1 MHPVSFTLFPGR
13 CLLCGNP
20 SHRAL
25 DLCAPCETELPYLD
39 SACRQCALPLP
50 VPGTCAQCQQHP
62 PPFAISVV
70 PCRHA
75 FPVAHMIQRLKY
87 GGELAQVAPLAGLL
101 ARALRQRPEPL
112 PQALVPVPL
121 HWRRQA
127 TRGFNQAVELAHQLS
142 KTLTIPVRTDLV
154 RRARATPPQVGMA
167 RTERRRNLA
176 RAFVAGAVP
185 IPEHIALIDDV
196 VTTGSTVEALARCL
210 GQAGAAR
217 IEVWAISR
225 ALLAN

>member
-1 MHPVSFTLFPGR
+1 MRSASFTLFPGR

-20 SHRAL
+20 SRRAL
-25 DLCAPCETELPYLD
+25 DLCAPCEADLPYLD
-39 SACRQCALPLP
+39 SACGQCALPLP
-50 VPGTCAQCQQHP
+50 APGICARCQQHP

-75 FPVAHMIQRLKY
+75 FPIDHLIQRLKY
-87 GGELAQVAPLAGLL
+87 GGELAQVAPLASLL
-101 ARALRQRPEPL
+101 ATALRRRPEPL

-127 TRGFNQAVELAHQLS
+127 TRGFNQALELANQIG
-142 KTLTIPVRTDLV
+142 KTLAIPVRPDLV

-176 RAFVAGAVP
+176 RAFVARAASM
-185 IPEHIALIDDV
+185 PEHIALIDDV
-196 VTTGSTVEALARCL
+196 VTTGSTMEALARCL